1 MFQKILIKLNQ
12 LNFISPIFYKILYLT
27 IIGSI
32 VGLIVCLIRNIFDKK
47 LSGKWRC
54 IMWFVVLASLLIP
67 IRYEIKTNRNIPN
80 NIINNIEDIK
90 YIPEK
95 QVVYHESKQEEVIPQ
110 VLMQDENGVDSK
122 VQEANVNSKLQEVE
136 EINLNENIEKEE
148 ASNFKE
154 NATLNSVSINYIII
168 NVVIPTIWII
178 GTSIFIFMFIG
189 GVIQIRN
196 KSRKE
201 NFFDERIDNILKSCK
216 SQLNINKKIR
226 VVLQSRGKTSIF
238 GIFKPVI
245 LLSENILQENDDT
258 IKYIFLHELSHYKR
272 KDSIFNYMLLLTLSI
287 HWFNPIVW
295 LIFMKV
301 REDIELGAD
310 ELAIEKLNKQEKKE
324 YGLVLIN
331 LLQNISKVNY
341 TANMLCISDTE
352 KNMERR
358 ILMIKGK
365 NRNKILSAIIVI
377 TIIGVIAG
385 IVFIKTEKIDIDVNA
400 GLTSNLNEENY
411 EKVWEEPQKFS
422 SYQEYKD
429 YYDNLSKEK
438 YKDVNGEISE
448 EEKSKLISSEEIKAK
463 AESILSDLGY
473 DDKIKELKLHK
484 NYVES
489 CKYVYDVEVSKNMFL
504 YINAENSEFLSF
516 TNDEIVTKQ
525 LKEDTLT
532 YEDAKKKVLELFGN
546 MKFLNE
552 KYSLYS
558 VSGGVHYYGA
568 GALDDSEIQ
577 YESNQWGA
585 TFYEVSDSN
594 VLNKYKQLTFGFF
607 VSEGKVYIT
616 NVNQINSIEIQSYL
630 HKFDVQDNPV
640 VITEEQA
647 VEIAKEMDKK
657 ISGKDIEAVRTTLV
671 NNEVNEY
678 VWLQEKSNGEDT
690 GMVIEE
696 IPEELAKAENMVVR
710 NPQLRSYNPYY
721 YPEKTIRNTYEV
733 KIDYSGEIILDES
746 KEYLGD
752 DSNGNIGRIYYVD
765 CTTGEIIGGRN
776 YGSLDVTIEGEYM
789 ENGESRM
796 ATKNIFYD
804 VVTREKVAERNFN
817 YSQEVIDEF
826 MKKN

>member
-1 MFQKILIKLNQ
+1 MFQEILIKLNQ

-136 EINLNENIEKEE
+136 KINLNENIEKEE

-178 GTSIFIFMFIG
+178 GTSIFILMFIG

-238 GIFKPVI
+238 GIFNPVI

-331 LLQNISKVNY
+331 LLQNISKVSY

-411 EKVWEEPQKFS
+411 EKIWKEPQKFS
-422 SYQEYKD
+422 SYQEYRD
-429 YYDNLSKEK
+429 YYDSLSKEK
-438 YKDVNGEISE
+438 WPEVNREITE
-448 EEKSKLISSEEIKAK
+448 EDKNKMITDDEAKEKIEKILANLECDEKITSLEAHKRYIDTAVLNYTANIGKFVTLDID
-463 AESILSDLGY
+463 AESGKFLNFI
-473 DDKIKELKLHK
+473 DDI
-484 NYVES
+484 V
-489 CKYVYDVEVSKNMFL
+489 
-504 YINAENSEFLSF
+504 
-516 TNDEIVTKQ
+516 VTKQ
-525 LKEDTLT
+525 LKEDALT
-532 YEDAKKKVLELFGN
+532 FNEAKKRAVEIYDSLDFLEG
-546 MKFLNE
+546 
-552 KYSLYS
+552 KYSIYS
-558 VSGGVHYYGA
+558 IVEMQHAYGA
-568 GALDDSEIQ
+568 GSLDNSEIQ
-577 YESNQWGA
+577 YESNQWNA
-585 TFYEVSDSN
+585 TFYENSSPN
-594 VLNKYKQLTFGFF
+594 GLNKYKQLLINFF
-607 VSEGKVYIT
+607 VSDGKVYIT
-616 NVNQINSIEIQSYL
+616 LVRELDKKKIDIVLEKSE
-630 HKFDVQDNPV
+630 FQDNPV

-647 VEIAKEMDKK
+647 IEIAKAMDKK

-690 GMVIEE
+690 GYIRHQEE
-696 IPEELAKAENMVVR
+696 NG
-710 NPQLRSYNPYY
+710 SGHTYNQYY

-752 DSNGNIGRIYYVD
+752 DSNGNIGRIYYID

-776 YGSLDVTIEGEYM
+776 YGGLDVTIDGEYM

-804 VVTREKVAERNFN
+804 VVTGEKVAERNFN
-817 YSQEVIDEF
+817 YSQEVIDQF

>member
-1 MFQKILIKLNQ
+1 MFQEILIKLNQ

-136 EINLNENIEKEE
+136 KINLNENIEKEE

-201 NFFDERIDNILKSCK
+201 NFFDERIDIILKSCK

-295 LIFMKV
+295 FIFMKV

-331 LLQNISKVNY
+331 LLQNISKVSY

-385 IVFIKTEKIDIDVNA
+385 IVFIKTVKIDIDVNA

-411 EKVWEEPQKFS
+411 EKIWKEPQKFS
-422 SYQEYKD
+422 SYQEYRD
-429 YYDNLSKEK
+429 YYDSLSKEK
-438 YKDVNGEISE
+438 WPEVNREITE
-448 EEKSKLISSEEIKAK
+448 EDKNKMITDDEAKEKIEKILANLECDEKITSLEAHKRYIDTAVLNYTANIGKFVTLDID
-463 AESILSDLGY
+463 AESGKFLNFI
-473 DDKIKELKLHK
+473 DDI
-484 NYVES
+484 V
-489 CKYVYDVEVSKNMFL
+489 
-504 YINAENSEFLSF
+504 
-516 TNDEIVTKQ
+516 VTKQ
-525 LKEDTLT
+525 LKEDALT
-532 YEDAKKKVLELFGN
+532 FNEAKKRAVEIYDSLDFLEG
-546 MKFLNE
+546 
-552 KYSLYS
+552 KYSIYS
-558 VSGGVHYYGA
+558 IVEMQHAYGA
-568 GALDDSEIQ
+568 GSLDNSEIQ
-577 YESNQWGA
+577 YESNQWNA
-585 TFYEVSDSN
+585 TFYENSSPN
-594 VLNKYKQLTFGFF
+594 GLNKYKQLLINFF
-607 VSEGKVYIT
+607 VSDGKVYIT
-616 NVNQINSIEIQSYL
+616 LVRELDKKKIDIVLEKSE
-630 HKFDVQDNPV
+630 FQDNPV

-647 VEIAKEMDKK
+647 IEIAKAMDKK

-690 GMVIEE
+690 GYIRHQEE
-696 IPEELAKAENMVVR
+696 NG
-710 NPQLRSYNPYY
+710 SGHTYNQYY

-752 DSNGNIGRIYYVD
+752 DSNGNIGRIYYID

-776 YGSLDVTIEGEYM
+776 YGGLDVTIDGEYM

-804 VVTREKVAERNFN
+804 VVTGEKVAERNFN
-817 YSQEVIDEF
+817 YSQEVIDQF

>member
-1 MFQKILIKLNQ
+1 
-12 LNFISPIFYKILYLT
+12 
-27 IIGSI
+27 
-32 VGLIVCLIRNIFDKK
+32 
-47 LSGKWRC
+47 
-54 IMWFVVLASLLIP
+54 MWFVVLASLLIP

-95 QVVYHESKQEEVIPQ
+95 QVVYHEAKQEEFISQELIQEEADV
-110 VLMQDENGVDSK
+110 NSK
-122 VQEANVNSKLQEVE
+122 LQEANVNSKLQEVE
-136 EINLNENIEKEE
+136 KINLNENIEKEE

-238 GIFKPVI
+238 GIFNPVI

-324 YGLVLIN
+324 YCLVLIN
-331 LLQNISKVNY
+331 LLQNISKVSY

-385 IVFIKTEKIDIDVNA
+385 IVFIKTVKIDIDVNA

-411 EKVWEEPQKFS
+411 EKIWKEPQKFS
-422 SYQEYKD
+422 SYQEYRD
-429 YYDNLSKEK
+429 YYDSLSKEK
-438 YKDVNGEISE
+438 WPEVNREITE
-448 EEKSKLISSEEIKAK
+448 EDKNKMITDDEAKEKIEKILANLECDEKITSLEAHKRYIDTAVLNYTANIGKFVTLDID
-463 AESILSDLGY
+463 AESGKFLNFI
-473 DDKIKELKLHK
+473 DDI
-484 NYVES
+484 V
-489 CKYVYDVEVSKNMFL
+489 
-504 YINAENSEFLSF
+504 
-516 TNDEIVTKQ
+516 VTKQ
-525 LKEDTLT
+525 LKEDALT
-532 YEDAKKKVLELFGN
+532 FNEAKKRAVEIYDSLDFLEG
-546 MKFLNE
+546 
-552 KYSLYS
+552 KYSIYS
-558 VSGGVHYYGA
+558 IVEMQHAYGA
-568 GALDDSEIQ
+568 GSLDNSEIQ
-577 YESNQWGA
+577 YESNQWNA
-585 TFYEVSDSN
+585 TFYENSSPN
-594 VLNKYKQLTFGFF
+594 GLNKYKQLLINFF
-607 VSEGKVYIT
+607 VSDGKVYIT
-616 NVNQINSIEIQSYL
+616 LVRELDKKKIDIVLEKSE
-630 HKFDVQDNPV
+630 FQDNPV

-647 VEIAKEMDKK
+647 IEIAKAMDKK

-690 GMVIEE
+690 GYIRHQEE
-696 IPEELAKAENMVVR
+696 NG
-710 NPQLRSYNPYY
+710 SGHTYNQYY

-752 DSNGNIGRIYYVD
+752 DSNGNIGRIYYID

-776 YGSLDVTIEGEYM
+776 YGGLDVTIDGEYM

-804 VVTREKVAERNFN
+804 VVTGEKVAERNFN
-817 YSQEVIDEF
+817 YSQEVIDQF

>member
-1 MFQKILIKLNQ
+1 MFQEILIKLNQ

-122 VQEANVNSKLQEVE
+122 VQEVE
-136 EINLNENIEKEE
+136 KINLNENIEKEE

-238 GIFKPVI
+238 GIFNPVI

-331 LLQNISKVNY
+331 LLQNISKVSY

-438 YKDVNGEISE
+438 WPEVNREITE
-448 EEKSKLISSEEIKAK
+448 EDKNKMITDDEAKEKIEKILANLECDEKITSLEAHKRYIDTAVLNYTANIGKFVTLDID
-463 AESILSDLGY
+463 AESGKFLNFI
-473 DDKIKELKLHK
+473 DDI
-484 NYVES
+484 V
-489 CKYVYDVEVSKNMFL
+489 
-504 YINAENSEFLSF
+504 
-516 TNDEIVTKQ
+516 VTKQ
-525 LKEDTLT
+525 LKEDALT
-532 YEDAKKKVLELFGN
+532 FNEAKKRAVEIYDSLDFLEG
-546 MKFLNE
+546 
-552 KYSLYS
+552 KYSIYS
-558 VSGGVHYYGA
+558 IVEMQHAYGA
-568 GALDDSEIQ
+568 GSLDNSEIQ
-577 YESNQWGA
+577 YESNQWNA
-585 TFYEVSDSN
+585 TFYENSSPN
-594 VLNKYKQLTFGFF
+594 GLNKYKQLLINFF
-607 VSEGKVYIT
+607 VSDGKVYIT
-616 NVNQINSIEIQSYL
+616 LVRELDKKKIDIVLEKSE
-630 HKFDVQDNPV
+630 FQDNPV

-647 VEIAKEMDKK
+647 IEIAKAMDKK

-690 GMVIEE
+690 GYIWQ
-696 IPEELAKAENMVVR
+696 
-710 NPQLRSYNPYY
+710 QLESGGRHSYNQYY

-752 DSNGNIGRIYYVD
+752 DSSGNIGRIYYVD